1 MEPFLFKHEDKL
13 YQVKTSEL
21 SKDVRECC
29 NLCAFFNNCTNE
41 VSLGCECYLCPDQ
54 YFVEYEN
61 QQIQINP
68 SVNRTGV
75 SSVQRQRRR

>member
-41 VSLGCECYLCPDQ
+41 VSLGCECYLCQDQ

-61 QQIQINP
+61 QQIQINNANKGSRVP
-68 SVNRTGV
+68 YL
-75 SSVQRQRRR
+75 QRERRR